1 MKCSIFVYMPML
13 EEAIVNLLLRH
24 NCVIV
29 PAFGGFVAQSSG
41 AVIDMDSG
49 VITPPRKSVLFNKQL
64 VNNDGLLIS
73 HISSEY
79 KMEYASSENFLKTK
93 VAEWHA
99 QLKEGKRVNIDKIG
113 HLFLD
118 AERNI
123 SFEQDRFFNLLLQSY
138 GLNKVHFISEEDVK
152 MTETTVIAPVER
164 IETPIVPIIAAVE
177 IEEKK
182 KEPTKVVALTPPD
195 DKRKAWK
202 YIAAA
207 VLLPIAFYTY
217 WIPVETTVLES
228 GMISFKDFN
237 PTYESGAGVYQ
248 QNSFSFSATE
258 YQKQVSL
265 KDQLAKLPEGEVA
278 FFNLDGKM
286 IPLAAEKPIKET
298 LVEVKETP
306 KPIIEKEP
314 AKPEVAVKEVQQ
326 PIVAK
331 KQIHYITGCFS
342 DKANADGMVQTLRDR
357 GLNGVVLDKI
367 NGMYRVSAGRAE
379 SEAEF
384 DKISRKVQ
392 AIGYKGWKLD

>member
-1 MKCSIFVYMPML
+1 MPML

-41 AVIDMDSG
+41 ALIDMDSG

-79 KMEYASSENFLKTK
+79 KIEYASSENFLKTK
-93 VAEWHA
+93 VDEWHA
-99 QLKEGKRVNIDKIG
+99 QLKEGKRVSIDKIG

-152 MTETTVIAPVER
+152 MTESSVIAPIER
-164 IETPIVPIIAAVE
+164 KETPIVPIIPAVE
-177 IEEKK
+177 TEEKK
-182 KEPTKVVALTPPD
+182 KEPTKVVALTPPA

-217 WIPVETTVLES
+217 WIPLETTVLKS

-237 PTYESGAGVYQ
+237 PTYESGAGAYE

-258 YQKQVSL
+258 YEQKASL
-265 KDQLAKLPEGEVA
+265 KDQLAKLPEGEVD

-286 IPLAAEKPIKET
+286 IPLAAEKVEKET
-298 LVEVKETP
+298 IIEVKAIPE
-306 KPIIEKEP
+306 PIVEKEVV
-314 AKPEVAVKEVQQ
+314 KPVAPIQKLEQ
-326 PIVAK
+326 PKAVA

-342 DKANADGMVQTLRDR
+342 DKANAERMVKTLGER
-357 GLNGVVLDKI
+357 GLNGVILDKK
-367 NGMYRVSAGRAE
+367 NGLYRVSAGGAE

-384 DKISRKVQ
+384 DKMSRKVQ
-392 AIGYKGWKLD
+392 AAGYKGWKLD